1 MSVGSARLSRR
12 VALGA
17 AAWSVPALAVAG
29 AAPALASS
37 CAGLTVTSPQS
48 VNATIGG
55 SCTGATATP
64 NNDPNPVTINFTVA
78 NSPSAPVPAGTAIVV
93 SFTLTESGGGTIT
106 PGTMPS
112 ASWTATTNADGTI
125 TVTGVGGL
133 PTSGSVVLPIIFSST
148 GVPLHSGKVTAVLSS
163 TEACAPSTTQTIL
176 GAKPYPDLRPSVV
189 PNSTKTANVTSVVYR
204 VDNIGMADT
213 TGSFNVWIYNPTA
226 GTLTIPTTGLPTDWS
241 YVIRTGSYTVLKYA
255 GVVKACSNVSIT
267 FSYSAGIATNS
278 KITFRALVTKD
289 ATNQSGEENMANNGP
304 NSADSIP

>member
-1 MSVGSARLSRR
+1 
-12 VALGA
+12 
-17 AAWSVPALAVAG
+17 
-29 AAPALASS
+29 
-37 CAGLTVTSPQS
+37 
-48 VNATIGG
+48 
-55 SCTGATATP
+55 
-64 NNDPNPVTINFTVA
+64 
-78 NSPSAPVPAGTAIVV
+78 
-93 SFTLTESGGGTIT
+93 
-106 PGTMPS
+106 MPR